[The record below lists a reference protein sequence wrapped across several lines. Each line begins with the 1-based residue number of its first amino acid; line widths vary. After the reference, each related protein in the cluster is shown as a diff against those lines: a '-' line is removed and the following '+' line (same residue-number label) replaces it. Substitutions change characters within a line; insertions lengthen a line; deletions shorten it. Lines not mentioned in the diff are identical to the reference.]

1 MPLPWLIGA
10 AAVVIGGAVV
20 AALSDDDSSSTSSS
34 SDDRSYE
41 YELEQQRR
49 EERLETIQENLRN
62 MNLKILIRNF
72 LILMG
77 CNLFQSIT
85 REILAVMYLM
95 R

>member
-34 SDDRSYE
+34 SDDRDYE

-49 EERLETIQENLRN
+49 EERLETIQENLAYE
-62 MNLKILIRNF
+62 LENF
-72 LILMG
+72 DKKFSYIDGLQFIPEHYER
-77 CNLFQSIT
+77 F
-85 REILAVMYLM
+85 
-95 R
+95 